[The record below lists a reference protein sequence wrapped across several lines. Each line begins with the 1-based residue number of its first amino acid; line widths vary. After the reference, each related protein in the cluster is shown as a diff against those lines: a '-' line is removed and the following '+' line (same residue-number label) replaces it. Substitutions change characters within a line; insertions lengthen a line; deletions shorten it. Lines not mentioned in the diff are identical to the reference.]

1 MCRHRKEKK
10 IRKEFKNI
18 LKQRRA
24 LRRER
29 QQRENLVN
37 LDLLCV
43 FPSFEHHP
51 RNTPDSLRII
61 KRFFPPQ
68 KFVRVMHS
76 QRGWKRERKHL
87 ITDFCDDA
95 FEKQQKEK
103 FHENTFEKV
112 FASEKIIM
120 KGKKML
126 FISKTHQ
133 QRKFYESLLTPLWFS
148 QFSAFPSRCSPAV
161 VYWWLHFSLFF
172 SVYDSFRI
180 FSLFIPIL
188 WYFLHRTMIFL
199 TCEKLVSEKKSL
211 KICFCRQLR
220 VIQQYGLWLVAASLM
235 LVLWKALPWKRKHAL
250 A

>member
-95 FEKQQKEK
+95 FEKRQKEK
-103 FHENTFEKV
+103 FHWKYV
-112 FASEKIIM
+112 W
-120 KGKKML
+120 
-126 FISKTHQ
+126 
-133 QRKFYESLLTPLWFS
+133 ESLRLGENYYERKENAFHLKNTPAEEILWVSFNTAVVQPAFSFPVPLFSCCCLLMAAFFSFLFVLWF
-148 QFSAFPSRCSPAV
+148 
-161 VYWWLHFSLFF
+161 
-172 SVYDSFRI
+172 I
-180 FSLFIPIL
+180 
-188 WYFLHRTMIFL
+188 
-199 TCEKLVSEKKSL
+199 
-211 KICFCRQLR
+211 
-220 VIQQYGLWLVAASLM
+220 
-235 LVLWKALPWKRKHAL
+235 
-250 A
+250 